1 MTSPAPP
8 LSSPLPLSATPPVL
22 IVNPNSAGGRTRA
35 AWPRTEAM
43 LREALGAFHPLFTE
57 RAGHATDLTRAAL
70 RDGADVVIALGGD
83 GTLNEVVNGFF
94 ERDADGSWSSVRP
107 DAAFGLLPAGTGGDF
122 PRTLG
127 TPRVLADAAH
137 GLARARR
144 RHIDVGRLDYLDADG
159 HPATRHFINITSFG
173 IGGLVDRYVNQ
184 SSKSLGGR
192 ASFFLASTRASL
204 SYHNARVLL
213 SLDGGPAEEHV
224 VYNVAVSNGRY
235 FGGGMHVAPNAVL
248 DDGLFDVVTIGDVSM
263 PTMLWHAPKIYRGTH
278 LALPFVTVER
288 ARRVHAESVDGEEV
302 LLDMDGEQPGRLPAT
317 FEILP
322 GAIQVL
328 A

>member
-1 MTSPAPP
+1 MTPPATPATPP
-8 LSSPLPLSATPPVL
+8 LSSTTPVL

-43 LREALGAFHPLFTE
+43 LREALGPFHPLFTE
-57 RAGHATDLTRAAL
+57 RTGHATDLTRAAL
-70 RDGADVVIALGGD
+70 RDGADLVIALGGD

-94 ERDADGSWSSVRP
+94 ECDATGNWRAVRP
-107 DAAFGLLPAGTGGDF
+107 EAAFGLLPAGTGGDF

-144 RHIDVGRLDYLDADG
+144 RRIDAGRLDYLDGDG
-159 HPATRHFINITSFG
+159 RPATRHFINITSFG

-204 SYHNARVLL
+204 GYRNARVRL
-213 SLDGGPAEEHV
+213 SLDDGPAEEHV
-224 VYNVAVSNGRY
+224 VYNVAVANGRY
-235 FGGGMHVAPNAVL
+235 FGGGMHIAPDAAL
-248 DDGLFDVVTIGDVSM
+248 DDGLFDVVTIGDVGM
-263 PTMLWHAPKIYRGTH
+263 GTMLWHAAKIYRGTH
-278 LALPFVTVER
+278 VTLPFVTVER
-288 ARRVHAESVDGEEV
+288 ARRVRAESVGGEEV